1 MRRMMAHSGC
11 VLFFGVLAACQS
23 GSGATGEALFATHCA
38 GCHPKGG
45 NTVRADKTLGRAD
58 REANGIRTSA
68 DVAAYLRNPG
78 KGMPTFSEGMIP
90 PGDALKIGEYVV
102 ETFK

>member
-1 MRRMMAHSGC
+1 MERMMTLSGA
-11 VLFFGVLAACQS
+11 VLFLGLVAACQS

-45 NTVRADKTLGRAD
+45 NTIRTGKTLGRAD
-58 REANGIRTSA
+58 REANGIPTSA

-78 KGMPTFSEGMIP
+78 QGMPAFSEGMIP

-102 ETFK
+102 GTFK